1 MCQCPLGLELL
12 RGYSSQHVVSDGFN
26 ALSGLSCYKLKAYE
40 ETGLSPFQCPLG
52 LELLPASSFDNTRES
67 KFQCPLGLE
76 LLQQECPIF

>member
-26 ALSGLSCYKLKAYE
+26 ALSGLSCYGEFTMAFNYI
-40 ETGLSPFQCPLG
+40 
-52 LELLPASSFDNTRES
+52 DV
-67 KFQCPLGLE
+67 FQCPLGLE